1 MSSDPNNRK
10 RPSAVTRRDILKYAM
25 AGPVLAGLVASTVEA
40 PKASAANGKL
50 IDFTDK
56 LVPADQVAAAGYTGA
71 LVYVSELRPGATFDF
86 KPVTREYADALRA
99 LGLQVVSCYQ
109 YGKPNWPGAPSDYTL
124 GYDGGVADAQTALLL
139 HVAAGGPESA
149 PIFFSIDEDIDAA
162 TWKSIAVQWLRGINS
177 VLGVER
183 TGVYGSAGVC
193 GWAIADNVIGH
204 STTPGYRW
212 AWQTRAW
219 SDGER
224 EPAAVLYQ
232 RVIVDRVRPRH
243 QPGRVPRR
251 RGRHPGSRLRSVGSR
266 SLIRQ

>member
-1 MSSDPNNRK
+1 MRCARWDFRSS
-10 RPSAVTRRDILKYAM
+10 A
-25 AGPVLAGLVASTVEA
+25 
-40 PKASAANGKL
+40 
-50 IDFTDK
+50 
-56 LVPADQVAAAGYTGA
+56 
-71 LVYVSELRPGATFDF
+71 
-86 KPVTREYADALRA
+86 
-99 LGLQVVSCYQ
+99 CYQ
-109 YGKPNWPGAPSDYTL
+109 YGKPNWPGAPSDFTR
-124 GYDGGVADAQTALLL
+124 GYDGGVSDAQTALLL

-162 TWKSIAVQWLRGINS
+162 TWKSTAVQWLRGINS

-232 RVIVDRVRPRH
+232 RVIVTASDPGISLGGPTSTRTTSWRPTTVSGISLADSPVTKTTPAVTISHPPVSLLHAANPIVRRVAAHTRCSPT
-243 QPGRVPRR
+243 P
-251 RGRHPGSRLRSVGSR
+251 
-266 SLIRQ
+266 